1 MTTTQIHR
9 LTNGLTIVGEPMP
22 SKQAA
27 AFNFLIP
34 AGSAT
39 EPKGKD
45 GLANVLESASYRGA
59 GERDARELSDALDSL
74 GLSRGGGAGTEFTT
88 FGGATLG
95 LYLPEALQL
104 YADIIL
110 RPHFEDWEAER
121 ALAIQAL
128 QGLDDSPSSKTF
140 YELRRRYFTSGHARA
155 PMGTMEGLESLR
167 LEDLRADHQAR
178 FKPEGAIVA
187 LAGNFDW
194 EQTVALLEKLFGD
207 WHGSAPILEDA
218 RTVDEA
224 LWVHIP
230 ADKAQQQI
238 AIAYRTIAPDDA
250 RNYDYRL
257 AMAIL
262 SGGMGARLFTE
273 VREKRGLVYSVSASV
288 SGHRGFGYTL
298 AYAGTT
304 PERAEET
311 LEVTLGELRRMS
323 EGVAQDE
330 LDRARIKTLTS
341 LIMQEESSRARAG
354 ALARD
359 LWIMGRVRTLDE
371 ITGAINAVTP
381 ASIARF
387 YESCPVGEP
396 SVVTLGARELA
407 KGASSS
413 VLHFQ
418 EETAFATNSHS

>member
-1 MTTTQIHR
+1 MTSTQIYR
-9 LTNGLTIVGEPMP
+9 LPNGLTLVGEPMP
-22 SKQAA
+22 SRQAA

-39 EPKGKD
+39 EPQGKE
-45 GLANVLESASYRGA
+45 GLTGVIESASYRGA
-59 GERDARELSDALDSL
+59 GNLDARELSDALDSL

-95 LYLPEALQL
+95 LYLADALEI

-110 RPHFEDWEAER
+110 RPRFEDWQAER
-121 ALAIQAL
+121 DLAIQAI

-140 YELRRRYFTSGHARA
+140 LELRRRYFTSSHARV
-155 PMGTMEGLESLR
+155 PMGTLKGLENLT
-167 LEDLRADHQAR
+167 LEDLRADHAAR
-178 FKPEGAIVA
+178 FKPQDAILA

-194 EQTVALLEKLFGD
+194 DQTISHVERLFGD
-207 WHGSAPILEDA
+207 WTGNAPILGA
-218 RTVDEA
+218 TQTVDEP
-224 LWVHIP
+224 LWIHLP

-238 AIAYRTIAPDDA
+238 AIAYETIAPDDA
-250 RNYDYRL
+250 RNTDYRL

-273 VREKRGLVYSVSASV
+273 VREKRGLVYSVSASAN
-288 SGHRGFGYTL
+288 GHRGFGYTL

-304 PERAEET
+304 PERADET

-323 EGVAQDE
+323 HGVSQDE

-359 LWIMGRVRTLDE
+359 LWILGRVRTLDE
-371 ITGAINAVTP
+371 ITDKINAVTP
-381 ASIARF
+381 ASIAAF

-407 KGASSS
+407 RI
-413 VLHFQ
+413 
-418 EETAFATNSHS
+418 

>member
-1 MTTTQIHR
+1 MTTTLFHR
-9 LTNGLTIVGEPMP
+9 LDNGLTIVGEAMP

-39 EPKGKD
+39 EPLGKD
-45 GLANVLESASYRGA
+45 GLTNVLESASYRGA
-59 GERDARELSDALDSL
+59 GNYNARELSDALDSL

-95 LYLPEALQL
+95 LYLPEALEI

-110 RPHFEDWEAER
+110 RPRFEDWEAER

-128 QGLDDSPSSKTF
+128 QGLDDSPSSRTF
-140 YELRRRYFTSGHARA
+140 YELRRRYFTSGHARSA
-155 PMGTMEGLESLR
+155 LGTLEGLESLT
-167 LEDLRADHQAR
+167 LEDLQSDHAAR
-178 FKPEGAIVA
+178 FKPQGAILA

-194 EQTVALLEKLFGD
+194 EQTIALVEKLFGD
-207 WHGSAPILEDA
+207 WRGSAPVLGA
-218 RTVDEA
+218 TRTVDA
-224 LWVHIP
+224 PLWVHLP
-230 ADKAQQQI
+230 AEKAQQQI
-238 AIAYRTIAPDDA
+238 AIAYETIAPDDA
-250 RNYDYRL
+250 RNTDYRL

-273 VREKRGLVYSVSASV
+273 VREKRGLVYSVSASAN
-288 SGHRGFGYTL
+288 GHRGFGYTL

-304 PERAEET
+304 PERAAET

-323 EGVAQDE
+323 EGVTQDE
-330 LDRARIKTLTS
+330 VERARIKTLTS

-359 LWIMGRVRTLDE
+359 WWILGRVRTIDE
-371 ITGAINAVTP
+371 ITDAINSVTP
-381 ASIARF
+381 ASIAAF

-396 SVVTLGARELA
+396 SVVTLGAHELSQVV
-407 KGASSS
+407 SSS
-413 VLHFQ
+413 VVSSS
-418 EETAFATNSHS
+418 AND

>member
-1 MTTTQIHR
+1 MPSTQIHR
-9 LTNGLTIVGEPMP
+9 LPNGLTIVGEPIL

-27 AFNFLIP
+27 AFNFLVP
-34 AGSAT
+34 AGSGT
-39 EPKGKD
+39 EPMGKE
-45 GLANVLESASYRGA
+45 GLTGVIESSTYRGA
-59 GERDARELSDALDSL
+59 GTRNARELSDALDSL

-95 LYLPEALQL
+95 LYLAEALEI

-110 RPHFEDWEAER
+110 RPRFEDWEAER
-121 ALAIQAL
+121 DLAIQAI
-128 QGLDDSPSSKTF
+128 QGLDDSPSSRTF
-140 YELRRRYFTSGHARA
+140 LELRQRYFLSGHART
-155 PMGTMEGLESLR
+155 PMGTIEGLESLT
-167 LEDLRADHQAR
+167 LEDLRHDHGAR
-178 FKPEGAIVA
+178 FKPEGAILA
-187 LAGNFDW
+187 LAGKFDW
-194 EQTVALLEKLFGD
+194 EQTIAQIENLFGD
-207 WHGSAPILEDA
+207 WTGGAPAIGE
-218 RTVDEA
+218 TEVVGEP
-224 LWVHIP
+224 LWIHIP

-238 AIAYRTIAPDDA
+238 AIAYETIAPDDA

-273 VREKRGLVYSVSASV
+273 VREKRGLVYSVSASAN
-288 SGHRGFGYTL
+288 GHRGFGYTL

-304 PERAEET
+304 PERADET
-311 LEVTLGELRRMS
+311 LEVVLSELRRMS
-323 EGVAQDE
+323 HGVSQDE

-359 LWIMGRVRTLDE
+359 LWILGRVRTLDE
-371 ITGAINAVTP
+371 ITREINAVTP
-381 ASIARF
+381 ASIAAF

-407 KGASSS
+407 RI
-413 VLHFQ
+413 
-418 EETAFATNSHS
+418 

>member
-1 MTTTQIHR
+1 MISTQIHR
-9 LTNGLTIVGEPMP
+9 LSNGLTIVGEPMP

-39 EPKGKD
+39 EPLGKE
-45 GLANVLESASYRGA
+45 GLTGVIEGASTRGA
-59 GERDARELSDALDSL
+59 GNYNARELSDALDSL

-95 LYLPEALQL
+95 LYLADALAI

-110 RPHFEDWEAER
+110 RPRFEDWEAER
-121 ALAIQAL
+121 ELAIQAI

-140 YELRRRYFTSGHARA
+140 LELRRRYFTSSHART
-155 PMGTMEGLESLR
+155 PMGTLEGLESLT
-167 LEDLRADHQAR
+167 LEDLRADHAAR
-178 FKPEGAIVA
+178 FKPEGAILA
-187 LAGNFDW
+187 LAGGFDW
-194 EQTVALLEKLFGD
+194 EQTVAQIEKLFGD
-207 WHGSAPILEDA
+207 WTGVAPVLGETQVV
-218 RTVDEA
+218 REP
-224 LWVHIP
+224 LWLHIP

-238 AIAYRTIAPDDA
+238 AIAYETIAPDDA

-273 VREKRGLVYSVSASV
+273 VREKRGLVYSVSASAH
-288 SGHRGFGYTL
+288 SHRGFGYTL

-304 PERAEET
+304 PERADET
-311 LEVTLGELRRMS
+311 LEVTLSELRRMS
-323 EGVAQDE
+323 HGVAQDE
-330 LDRARIKTLTS
+330 LDRARIKTLTG

-354 ALARD
+354 AIARD
-359 LWIMGRVRTLDE
+359 LWILGRVRTLDE
-371 ITGAINAVTP
+371 ITDAINAVTP
-381 ASIARF
+381 ASIAAF

-407 KGASSS
+407 RI
-413 VLHFQ
+413 
-418 EETAFATNSHS
+418 

>member
-1 MTTTQIHR
+1 MISSLIHR
-9 LTNGLTIVGEPMP
+9 LPNGLTIVGEPMP

-39 EPKGKD
+39 EPQGKD
-45 GLANVLESASYRGA
+45 GLTNVLESASYRGA
-59 GERDARELSDALDSL
+59 GSRDARELSDALDGL

-104 YADIIL
+104 YADIML
-110 RPHFEDWEAER
+110 RPRFEDWEAER

-128 QGLDDSPSSKTF
+128 QGLEDSPSSQTF
-140 YELRRRYFTSGHARA
+140 YELRRRYFQSGHGRS
-155 PMGTMEGLESLR
+155 PMGTIEGLQSLT
-167 LEDLRADHQAR
+167 LEDLRADHALR
-178 FKPEGAIVA
+178 FKPQGAILA
-187 LAGNFDW
+187 LAGHFDW
-194 EQTVALLEKLFGD
+194 EQTLALVEQLFGD
-207 WHGSAPILEDA
+207 WHGSAPVVGE
-218 RTVDEA
+218 TQVVNGP
-224 LWVHIP
+224 LWAHIP

-238 AIAYRTIAPDDA
+238 AIAYQTIAPDDA

-273 VREKRGLVYSVSASV
+273 VREKRGLVYSVSASAN
-288 SGHRGFGYTL
+288 GHRGFGYTL

-304 PERAEET
+304 SARADET
-311 LEVTLGELRRMS
+311 LQVTLGELRRMS
-323 EGVAQDE
+323 EGVTQDE

-359 LWIMGRVRTLDE
+359 LWILGRVRPLEE

-381 ASIARF
+381 ASIGAF

-396 SVVTLGARELA
+396 SVVTLGAQELA
-407 KGASSS
+407 RI
-413 VLHFQ
+413 
-418 EETAFATNSHS
+418 

>member
-1 MTTTQIHR
+1 MTTTHIHR
-9 LTNGLTIVGEPMP
+9 LANGLTIVGEPMP

-39 EPKGKD
+39 EPAGKD
-45 GLANVLESASYRGA
+45 GLTNVIENASYRGA
-59 GERDARELSDALDSL
+59 GERNARELSDALDGL
-74 GLSRGGGAGTEFTT
+74 GLSRGGGAGVEFTT

-95 LYLPEALQL
+95 LYLPDALQL

-110 RPHFEDWEAER
+110 RPRFEDWQAER
-121 ALAIQAL
+121 DLAIQAL
-128 QGLDDSPSSKTF
+128 QGLDDSPSSRTF
-140 YELRRRYFTSGHARA
+140 YELRRRYFTSGHARSA
-155 PMGTMEGLESLR
+155 MGTLEGLESLTT
-167 LEDLRADHQAR
+167 EDLRADHAAR
-178 FKPEGAIVA
+178 FAPDGAILA
-187 LAGNFDW
+187 LAGSFDW
-194 EQTVALLEKLFGD
+194 EQTVALIEKLFGD
-207 WHGSAPILEDA
+207 WQGSAPTLEEA
-218 RTVDEA
+218 RVVDEP
-224 LWVHIP
+224 LWVHLP

-273 VREKRGLVYSVSASV
+273 VREKRGLVYSVSASA

-304 PERAEET
+304 PERAPET

-323 EGVAQDE
+323 EGVTGDE

-359 LWIMGRVRTLDE
+359 WWVLGRLRTLDE
-371 ITGAINAVTP
+371 ITAAIQAVTP
-381 ASIARF
+381 ASIAAF

-396 SVVTLGARELA
+396 SVVTLGARELN
-407 KGASSS
+407 GGS
-413 VLHFQ
+413 
-418 EETAFATNSHS
+418 

>member
-1 MTTTQIHR
+1 
-9 LTNGLTIVGEPMP
+9 MP

-39 EPKGKD
+39 EPQGKD
-45 GLANVLESASYRGA
+45 GLTSVVESVSYRGA
-59 GERDARELSDALDSL
+59 GGRNARELSDALDGL

-104 YADIIL
+104 YADIML
-110 RPHFEDWEAER
+110 RPHLPPDEWEAER
-121 ALAIQAL
+121 DLAIQAL

-140 YELRRRYFTSGHARA
+140 YELRRRYFTSGHGRSA
-155 PMGTMEGLESLR
+155 MGTIAGLESLT
-167 LEDLRADHQAR
+167 LDDLRADHKAR
-178 FKPEGAIVA
+178 FAPEGAIVA
-187 LAGNFDW
+187 LAGSFDW
-194 EQTVALLEKLFGD
+194 EQTVAQIEQLFGA
-207 WHGSAPILEDA
+207 WQGSAPALEDA
-218 RTVDEA
+218 KIVDEP
-224 LWVHIP
+224 LWAHIP

-273 VREKRGLVYSVSASV
+273 VREKRGLVYSVSASA

-304 PERAEET
+304 PQRADET

-323 EGVAQDE
+323 EGVTQDE

-341 LIMQEESSRARAG
+341 LIMQEESSRARAA

-359 LWIMGRVRTLDE
+359 LWILGRVRTLDE
-371 ITGAINAVTP
+371 ITDAINAVTP
-381 ASIARF
+381 ASIAAF

-396 SVVTLGARELA
+396 SVVTLGARELTKVGSWQA
-407 KGASSS
+407 AGGG
-413 VLHFQ
+413 
-418 EETAFATNSHS
+418 EETGKS

>member
-1 MTTTQIHR
+1 MISTRIHR
-9 LTNGLTIVGEPMP
+9 LSNGLTLVGEPMP
-22 SKQAA
+22 SRQAA

-39 EPKGKD
+39 EPPGKD
-45 GLANVLESASYRGA
+45 GLTGVIESASYRGA
-59 GERDARELSDALDSL
+59 GDLDARALSDALDSL
-74 GLSRGGGAGTEFTT
+74 GLSRGGGAGAEFTT

-95 LYLPEALQL
+95 LYLPDALQL

-110 RPHFEDWEAER
+110 RPRFEDWQAER
-121 ALAIQAL
+121 DLAIQAL
-128 QGLDDSPSSKTF
+128 QGLDDSPSSRTF
-140 YELRRRYFTSGHARA
+140 YELRRRYFTSGHARSA
-155 PMGTMEGLESLR
+155 LGTLEGLESLTP
-167 LEDLRADHQAR
+167 EDLRADHSAR
-178 FKPEGAIVA
+178 FAPQGAILA
-187 LAGNFDW
+187 LAGAFDW
-194 EQTVALLEKLFGD
+194 EQTVALVEKLFGD
-207 WHGSAPILEDA
+207 WQGRAPDLEAA
-218 RTVDEA
+218 RVVDEP
-224 LWVHIP
+224 LWVHLP

-238 AIAYRTIAPDDA
+238 AIAYQTIAPDDA

-273 VREKRGLVYSVSASV
+273 VREKRGLVYSVSASA

-304 PERAEET
+304 PQRADET

-323 EGVAQDE
+323 EGVTQDE

-359 LWIMGRVRTLDE
+359 WWILGRVRTLDE
-371 ITGAINAVTP
+371 ITAAINAVTP
-381 ASIARF
+381 DSIGAF
-387 YESCPVGEP
+387 YQSCPVGEP

-407 KGASSS
+407 AR
-413 VLHFQ
+413 
-418 EETAFATNSHS
+418 

>member
-1 MTTTQIHR
+1 MNSTRIHR
-9 LTNGLTIVGEPMP
+9 LSNGLTIVGEPMP

-39 EPKGKD
+39 EPHGKD
-45 GLANVLESASYRGA
+45 GLTNVIESASYRGA
-59 GERDARELSDALDSL
+59 GDYDARELSDALDSL
-74 GLSRGGGAGTEFTT
+74 GLSRGGGAGVEFTT

-95 LYLPEALQL
+95 LYLANALQL

-110 RPHFEDWEAER
+110 RPRFEDWQAER
-121 ALAIQAL
+121 DLAIQAL
-128 QGLDDSPSSKTF
+128 QGLDDSPSSRTF
-140 YELRRRYFTSGHARA
+140 YELRRRYFTSGHARSA
-155 PMGTMEGLESLR
+155 MGTLEGLESLTS
-167 LEDLRADHQAR
+167 EDLQSDHAAR
-178 FKPEGAIVA
+178 FRPDGAILA

-194 EQTVALLEKLFGD
+194 EQTVALIENLFGD
-207 WHGSAPILEDA
+207 WKGSAPVTA
-218 RTVDEA
+218 ATRTVESP
-224 LWVHIP
+224 LWVHLP

-238 AIAYRTIAPDDA
+238 ALAYETIAPDDS

-273 VREKRGLVYSVSASV
+273 VREKRGLVYSVSASAN
-288 SGHRGFGYTL
+288 GHRGFGYTL

-304 PERAEET
+304 PERADET

-323 EGVAQDE
+323 EGVTQDE

-359 LWIMGRVRTLDE
+359 WWILGRLRTLDE
-371 ITGAINAVTP
+371 ITEAINAVTP
-381 ASIARF
+381 ASIAQF
-387 YESCPVGEP
+387 YQSCPVGEV
-396 SVVTLGARELA
+396 SVVTLGARELNVR
-407 KGASSS
+407 S
-413 VLHFQ
+413 
-418 EETAFATNSHS
+418 

>member
-1 MTTTQIHR
+1 MSSTQIHQ
-9 LTNGLTIVGEPMP
+9 LSNGLTLVGEPAP

-39 EPKGKD
+39 EPRGKD
-45 GLANVLESASYRGA
+45 GLTTVLESVSYRGA
-59 GERDARELSDALDSL
+59 GAYNSRELSDALDGL
-74 GLSRGGGAGTEFTT
+74 GLSRGGGAGAEFTT

-110 RPHFEDWEAER
+110 RPRLPEDEWEAER

-128 QGLDDSPSSKTF
+128 QGLDDSPSSRTF
-140 YELRRRYFTSGHARA
+140 YELRRRYFRSGHARS
-155 PMGTMEGLESLR
+155 PLGTLEGLESLT
-167 LEDLRADHQAR
+167 LEDLRADHANR
-178 FKPEGAIVA
+178 FKPQGAILA
-187 LAGNFDW
+187 LAGGFDW
-194 EQTVALLEKLFGD
+194 EQTVALVEKLFGD
-207 WHGSAPILEDA
+207 WQGEAPKLGAAQIVNEP
-218 RTVDEA
+218 
-224 LWVHIP
+224 LWAHIP

-238 AIAYRTIAPDDA
+238 AIAYQTIAPDDA

-273 VREKRGLVYSVSASV
+273 VREKRGLVYSVSASA

-304 PERAEET
+304 PQRADET

-323 EGVAQDE
+323 EGVTPDE

-359 LWIMGRVRTLDE
+359 LWILGRVRSLDE
-371 ITGAINAVTP
+371 ITDKINAVTP
-381 ASIARF
+381 ASIAAF

-396 SVVTLGARELA
+396 SVVTLGARALT
-407 KGASSS
+407 KIG
-413 VLHFQ
+413 VGI
-418 EETAFATNSHS
+418 

>member
-1 MTTTQIHR
+1 MPATQIHQ
-9 LTNGLTIVGEPMP
+9 LSNGLTIVGEPMP

-27 AFNFLIP
+27 AFTFLIP

-39 EPKGKD
+39 EPAGKD
-45 GLANVLESASYRGA
+45 GLTNVLESASYRGA
-59 GERDARELSDALDSL
+59 GALNSRELSDALDGL

-95 LYLPEALQL
+95 LYLPDALRL

-110 RPHFEDWEAER
+110 RPRLSADEWEAER

-128 QGLDDSPSSKTF
+128 QGLDDSPSSRTF
-140 YELRRRYFTSGHARA
+140 YELRQRYFTSGHGRSA
-155 PMGTMEGLESLR
+155 MGTLEGLQSLT
-167 LEDLRADHQAR
+167 LDDLRADHAAR
-178 FKPEGAIVA
+178 WKPDGAILA
-187 LAGNFDW
+187 LAGSFDW
-194 EQTVALLEKLFGD
+194 QQTIALVEKLFGD
-207 WHGSAPILEDA
+207 WHGAAPKLEAA
-218 RTVDEA
+218 RVVDEP
-224 LWVHIP
+224 LWAHIP

-238 AIAYRTIAPDDA
+238 AIAYQTIAPDDA

-273 VREKRGLVYSVSASV
+273 VREKRGLVYSVSASA

-304 PERAEET
+304 PERADET

-323 EGVAQDE
+323 EGVTQDE

-359 LWIMGRVRTLDE
+359 MWILGRVRTLDE
-371 ITGAINAVTP
+371 ITDKINAVTP
-381 ASIARF
+381 ASIGAF
-387 YESCPVGEP
+387 YDTCPVGEP
-396 SVVTLGARELA
+396 SVVTLGARKLEVR
-407 KGASSS
+407 S
-413 VLHFQ
+413 
-418 EETAFATNSHS
+418 

>member
-1 MTTTQIHR
+1 MISSRIHQ
-9 LTNGLTIVGEPMP
+9 LPNGLTIVGEPMP

-34 AGSAT
+34 SGSAT
-39 EPKGKD
+39 EPPGKD
-45 GLANVLESASYRGA
+45 GLTGVIESASYRGA
-59 GERDARELSDALDSL
+59 GAYDARQLSDALDGL
-74 GLSRGGGAGTEFTT
+74 GLSRGGGAGVEFTT

-95 LYLPEALQL
+95 LYLPEALRL

-110 RPHFEDWEAER
+110 RPRFEDWEAER
-121 ALAIQAL
+121 ALAVQGL
-128 QGLDDSPSSKTF
+128 QGLEDSPSSQTF
-140 YELRRRYFTSGHARA
+140 YELRRRYFQSGHARS
-155 PMGTMEGLESLR
+155 PMGTIEGLESLT
-167 LEDLRADHQAR
+167 LDDLRADHAAR
-178 FKPEGAIVA
+178 FKPQGAILA

-194 EQTVALLEKLFGD
+194 EQTIEQIEKLFGD
-207 WHGSAPILEDA
+207 WQGNAPILGE
-218 RTVDEA
+218 TQVVNEP
-224 LWVHIP
+224 LWAHIP

-238 AIAYRTIAPDDA
+238 AIAYETIAPDDA

-273 VREKRGLVYSVSASV
+273 VREKRGLVYSVSASAN
-288 SGHRGFGYTL
+288 GHRGFGYTL

-304 PERAEET
+304 PERADET
-311 LEVTLGELRRMS
+311 LQVTLGELRRMS
-323 EGVAQDE
+323 EGVTQDE

-359 LWIMGRVRTLDE
+359 LWILGRVRPLDE
-371 ITGAINAVTP
+371 ITDAINAVTP
-381 ASIARF
+381 TSIAAF

-396 SVVTLGARELA
+396 SVVTLGAQELT
-407 KGASSS
+407 
-413 VLHFQ
+413 Q
-418 EETAFATNSHS
+418 I

>member
-9 LTNGLTIVGEPMP
+9 LDNGLTIVGEPMP

-39 EPKGKD
+39 EPTNKD
-45 GLANVLESASYRGA
+45 GLTNVLESASYRGA
-59 GERDARELSDALDSL
+59 GNYNARELSDALDSL

-95 LYLPEALQL
+95 LYLPESLQL

-110 RPHFEDWEAER
+110 HPRFEDWGAER

-128 QGLDDSPSSKTF
+128 QGLDDSPSSRTF
-140 YELRRRYFTSGHARA
+140 YELRRRYFTSGHARS
-155 PMGTMEGLESLR
+155 PMGTIEGLQSLT
-167 LEDLRADHQAR
+167 LEDLRADHAAR
-178 FKPEGAIVA
+178 IKPEGAILA
-187 LAGNFDW
+187 LAGRFDW
-194 EQTVALLEKLFGD
+194 EQTISHVEQLFGD
-207 WHGSAPILEDA
+207 WTGKAPVLGA
-218 RTVDEA
+218 TRTVDEP
-224 LWVHIP
+224 LRVHIP

-238 AIAYRTIAPDDA
+238 AIAYETIAPDDA
-250 RNYDYRL
+250 RNPEYRL

-273 VREKRGLVYSVSASV
+273 VREKRGLVYSVSASAN
-288 SGHRGFGYTL
+288 GHRGFGYTL

-304 PERAEET
+304 PERADET
-311 LEVTLGELRRMS
+311 LQVTLGELRRMS
-323 EGVAQDE
+323 EGVTQDE
-330 LDRARIKTLTS
+330 LDRARIKMLTS
-341 LIMQEESSRARAG
+341 LIMQEESSRSRAA

-359 LWIMGRVRTLDE
+359 WWILGRVRSLDE
-371 ITGAINAVTP
+371 ITDSINAVTP
-381 ASIARF
+381 ASIAAF

-396 SVVTLGARELA
+396 SVVTLGARELN
-407 KGASSS
+407 GRSQNLRS
-413 VLHFQ
+413 Q
-418 EETAFATNSHS
+418 ELEVRS

>member
-9 LTNGLTIVGEPMP
+9 LANGLTIVGEPMP

-39 EPKGKD
+39 ETQGKD
-45 GLANVLESASYRGA
+45 GLTNVLESASYRGA
-59 GERDARELSDALDSL
+59 GNRNARELSDALDNL

-95 LYLPEALQL
+95 LYLPDALQL

-110 RPHFEDWEAER
+110 RPRFEDWEAER
-121 ALAIQAL
+121 DLAVQAL

-140 YELRRRYFTSGHARA
+140 LELRRRYFTSSHART
-155 PMGTMEGLESLR
+155 PMGTLEGLESLT
-167 LEDLRADHQAR
+167 LEDLRADHAAR
-178 FKPEGAIVA
+178 FKPDGAILA
-187 LAGNFDW
+187 LAGRFDW
-194 EQTVALLEKLFGD
+194 AQTISHVEELFGD
-207 WHGSAPILEDA
+207 WSGSAPVLGA
-218 RTVDEA
+218 TRTVEEP
-224 LWVHIP
+224 LQVHIP

-238 AIAYRTIAPDDA
+238 AIAYQTIAPDDA

-273 VREKRGLVYSVSASV
+273 VREKRGLVYSVSASAN
-288 SGHRGFGYTL
+288 GHRGFGYTL

-304 PERAEET
+304 PERAPET

-323 EGVAQDE
+323 EGVTQDE
-330 LDRARIKTLTS
+330 LERARIKTLTS
-341 LIMQEESSRARAG
+341 LVMQEESSRSRAG

-359 LWIMGRVRTLDE
+359 WWILGRVRTLDE
-371 ITGAINAVTP
+371 MTEKINAVTP
-381 ASIARF
+381 ASIAQF

-396 SVVTLGARELA
+396 SVVTLGAREL
-407 KGASSS
+407 SIR
-413 VLHFQ
+413 
-418 EETAFATNSHS
+418 

>member
-1 MTTTQIHR
+1 MTTTKIHR
-9 LTNGLTIVGEPMP
+9 LANGLTIVGEPMP

-27 AFNFLIP
+27 AFNFLMP

-39 EPKGKD
+39 EPAGKD
-45 GLANVLESASYRGA
+45 GLTGVLESASYRGA
-59 GERDARELSDALDSL
+59 GKLNARELSDALDSL

-88 FGGATLG
+88 FGGATLD
-95 LYLPEALQL
+95 LYLPDALQL
-104 YADIIL
+104 YADVIL
-110 RPHFEDWEAER
+110 RPHLEDWQAER
-121 ALAIQAL
+121 DLAVQAL
-128 QGLDDSPSSKTF
+128 LGLDDSPSSKTF
-140 YELRRRYFTSGHARA
+140 YELRRRYFTSGHARSA
-155 PMGTMEGLESLR
+155 PGTLEGLQNLS
-167 LEDLRADHQAR
+167 LEDLRADHAAR
-178 FKPEGAIVA
+178 FKPQGAILA

-194 EQTVALLEKLFGD
+194 QQTISHVERLFGD
-207 WHGSAPILEDA
+207 WQGSAPVLEAA
-218 RTVDEA
+218 RVVDEP
-224 LWVHIP
+224 LWVYLP

-238 AIAYRTIAPDDA
+238 AIAYETIAPDDA

-273 VREKRGLVYSVSASV
+273 VREKRGLVYSVSASA

-304 PERAEET
+304 PDRADET
-311 LEVTLGELRRMS
+311 LQVTLGELRRMS

-359 LWIMGRVRTLDE
+359 WWILGRVRTLDE
-371 ITGAINAVTP
+371 ITAAIHAVTP
-381 ASIARF
+381 ASIAAF

-396 SVVTLGARELA
+396 SVVTLGARELV
-407 KGASSS
+407 KVVS
-413 VLHFQ
+413 
-418 EETAFATNSHS
+418 

>member
-1 MTTTQIHR
+1 MIPTKIHR
-9 LTNGLTIVGEPMP
+9 LANGLTIVGEPMA

-39 EPKGKD
+39 EPQGKD
-45 GLANVLESASYRGA
+45 GLTGVIENASTRGA
-59 GERDARELSDALDSL
+59 GNYDARQLSDALDSL

-95 LYLPEALQL
+95 LYLPDALQL
-104 YADIIL
+104 YADILL
-110 RPHFEDWEAER
+110 RPRFEDWQAER
-121 ALAIQAL
+121 DLAIQAL

-140 YELRRRYFTSGHARA
+140 YELRRRYFTSGHARSS
-155 PMGTMEGLESLR
+155 MGTIDGLESLTS
-167 LEDLRADHQAR
+167 EDLRADHTAR
-178 FKPEGAIVA
+178 FKPGGAILA
-187 LAGNFDW
+187 LAGRFDW
-194 EQTVALLEKLFGD
+194 EQTVALVEQLFGD
-207 WHGSAPILEDA
+207 WHGSAP
-218 RTVDEA
+218 TVQNAQTVSEP
-224 LWVHIP
+224 LWVHLP

-238 AIAYRTIAPDDA
+238 AIAYETIAPDDA

-273 VREKRGLVYSVSASV
+273 VREKRGLVYSVSASAN
-288 SGHRGFGYTL
+288 GHRGFGYTL

-304 PERAEET
+304 PERAPET
-311 LEVTLGELRRMS
+311 LEVTIGELRRMS
-323 EGVAQDE
+323 EGVTQDE

-359 LWIMGRVRTLDE
+359 LWILGRVRTLDE
-371 ITGAINAVTP
+371 ITAAIHAVTP
-381 ASIARF
+381 ASIAAF
-387 YESCPVGEP
+387 YQSCPVGEP
-396 SVVTLGARELA
+396 SVVTLGARELKRA
-407 KGASSS
+407 
-413 VLHFQ
+413 
-418 EETAFATNSHS
+418 